1 MAASGFVA
9 NQLHADGGMQKMI
22 ESMKEEID
30 RTHKTNDRGDVKWHL
45 KKETG

>member
-1 MAASGFVA
+1 
-9 NQLHADGGMQKMI
+9 MI

-30 RTHKTNDRGDVKWHL
+30 PTHKTNERRCVKWHL